1 MATSRYRDP
10 TLEHLPQL
18 TAETRDRAVQLIN
31 AARDV
36 GVPLIITSSRR
47 SVEEQRRLVEAGRSR
62 TMQSAHLRGEAFDV
76 DVMGLKRDDIPRWW
90 FSALG
95 AYGESLGLI
104 WGGRWSFYDPGHFEL
119 DRRPTF

>member
-1 MATSRYRDP
+1 LAQ
-10 TLEHLPQL
+10 LEPR
-18 TAETRDRAVQLIN
+18 TRDLAIQLVN

-62 TMQSAHLRGEAFDV
+62 TMNSAHLRGEAFDV
-76 DVMGLKRDDIPRWW
+76 DVMGLRRDDIPRWW

-95 AYGESLGLI
+95 AYGESLGLV